1 MPPILAKFYCK
12 AVSCVV
18 QPLIKAM
25 FGMFSAGVYVRPVA
39 WYRGNGMRGKEEGMG
54 GDDETGEKVIPT
66 PGTKIGGALADQG
79 GLSSL
84 LQACSLPDSMQPV
97 T

>member
-1 MPPILAKFYCK
+1 MECFRLA
-12 AVSCVV
+12 S
-18 QPLIKAM
+18 M
-25 FGMFSAGVYVRPVA
+25 FGRWRGIGV
-39 WYRGNGMRGKEEGMG
+39 MECG
-54 GDDETGEKVIPT
+54 GSRREWGVDDETGEKVIPT
-66 PGTKIGGALADQG
+66 PETKIGGALADQG

>member
-1 MPPILAKFYCK
+1 
-12 AVSCVV
+12 
-18 QPLIKAM
+18 M
-25 FGMFSAGVYVRPVA
+25 FGRWRGIGV
-39 WYRGNGMRGKEEGMG
+39 MECG
-54 GDDETGEKVIPT
+54 GSRREWGVDDETGEKVIPT

>member
-1 MPPILAKFYCK
+1 MEC
-12 AVSCVV
+12 
-18 QPLIKAM
+18 
-25 FGMFSAGVYVRPVA
+25 GG
-39 WYRGNGMRGKEEGMG
+39 RGREWG

>member
-1 MPPILAKFYCK
+1 MIDLPLNRFGTTFPTGGEGMPPILAKFYCK

-39 WYRGNGMRGKEEGMG
+39 WYRGNGMRG
-54 GDDETGEKVIPT
+54 
-66 PGTKIGGALADQG
+66 
-79 GLSSL
+79 
-84 LQACSLPDSMQPV
+84 
-97 T
+97 

>member
-1 MPPILAKFYCK
+1 
-12 AVSCVV
+12 
-18 QPLIKAM
+18 M
-25 FGMFSAGVYVRPVA
+25 FGRWRGIGVMECGVVV
-39 WYRGNGMRGKEEGMG
+39 GGEEWGV
-54 GDDETGEKVIPT
+54 DDETGEKVIPT